1 MPARIPMTER
11 QRAELL
17 ALPATEQEVVRH
29 YSLDDTDLTLIAK
42 ARTPA
47 TKLGYALQL
56 CCLRFPGRYLRRG
69 EVLPAVML
77 DYIAEQVNVDAEAIA
92 VGQPAAVRL
101 AIGQIVIRVVARVI
115 IGAMDDSERCDHKG
129 LPMRGLSSIAPELLS
144 FGD

>member
-29 YSLDDTDLTLIAK
+29 HSLDDTDLALIAK

-77 DYIAEQVNVDAEAIA
+77 DYIAEQVDVDAEAIA
-92 VGQPAAVRL
+92 EFARRGPTRYEQL
-101 AIGQIVIRVVARVI
+101 ATIKRNHGFRDLNHPLRAEL
-115 IGAMDDSERCDHKG
+115 GAWLDDEA
-129 LPMRGLSSIAPELLS
+129 LALALLQKS
-144 FGD
+144 

>member
-1 MPARIPMTER
+1 MPS
-11 QRAELL
+11 RAGVLDQGL
-17 ALPATEQEVVRH
+17 AVTI
-29 YSLDDTDLTLIAK
+29 D
-42 ARTPA
+42 ART
-47 TKLGYALQL
+47 Q
-56 CCLRFPGRYLRRG
+56 
-69 EVLPAVML
+69 VLEHIRL
-77 DYIAEQVNVDAEAIA
+77 DVCSGFDAEAIA